1 METSQAL
8 TALSAL
14 GHASRLAAFRSLVQ
28 AGPDGLRVGDL
39 RGRLALAPATLSAH
53 LNVLRASG
61 LVQDTRE
68 GRVIRVR
75 ADFARMNALLAY
87 LTDNCCGGTPAC
99 TPPACLPC
107 AHAPSDEDHA
117 R

>member
-14 GHASRLAAFRSLVQ
+14 SHASRLAAFRWLVQ
-28 AGPDGLRVGDL
+28 AGRDGLSVGDL
-39 RGRLALAPATLSAH
+39 RERLALAPATRSAH

-87 LTDNCCGGTPAC
+87 LTDNCCGGTAAC

-107 AHAPSDEDHA
+107 AHETSDEDHA